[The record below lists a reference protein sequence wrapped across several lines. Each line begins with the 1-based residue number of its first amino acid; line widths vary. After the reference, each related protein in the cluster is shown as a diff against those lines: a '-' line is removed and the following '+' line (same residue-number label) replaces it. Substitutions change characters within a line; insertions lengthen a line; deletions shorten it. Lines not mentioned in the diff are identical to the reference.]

1 LKKYRLFLVI
11 ILLFMLINALFG
23 LVTPYLSGII
33 VDEVIVKKQKHLLLK
48 LLILLLSGVLI
59 KSIARYFSLM
69 LIEKTTQNFLFDVRN
84 DMYSRM
90 QKMDFS
96 YFDRTKTGN
105 IMTRITGDLQV
116 VRNFIAG
123 SATTV
128 FESLFSFVFV
138 MILMIRMNFL
148 FTILLLAV
156 TPFIGYFTFSMTKT
170 RTRLFPQ
177 FPPFLPR

>member
-1 LKKYRLFLVI
+1 
-11 ILLFMLINALFG
+11 
-23 LVTPYLSGII
+23 
-33 VDEVIVKKQKHLLLK
+33 
-48 LLILLLSGVLI
+48 
-59 KSIARYFSLM
+59 
-69 LIEKTTQNFLFDVRN
+69 
-84 DMYSRM
+84 M

-156 TPFIGYFTFSMTKT
+156 TPFIGYFTK
-170 RTRLFPQ
+170 LIP
-177 FPPFLPR
+177 